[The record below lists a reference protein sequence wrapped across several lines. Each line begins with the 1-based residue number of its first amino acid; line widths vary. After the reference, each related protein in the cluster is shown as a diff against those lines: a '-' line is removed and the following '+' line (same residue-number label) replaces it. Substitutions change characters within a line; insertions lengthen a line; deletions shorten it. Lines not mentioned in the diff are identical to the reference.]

1 MKKTAYETDLIMDE
15 SGVHVKIEAGSL
27 MAYRDALINELHKI
41 NTRLKEPYCKGSS
54 LSVEAMEFAF
64 TVHEDDV
71 NKEIER
77 VKGN

>member
-41 NTRLKEPYCKGSS
+41 NTRLLEPYCK
-54 LSVEAMEFAF
+54 EAMEFAF
-64 TVHEDDV
+64 TVLVDDV

-77 VKGN
+77 VTSI